1 MPILRP
7 RFKMLVPRVF
17 SSAAI
22 VALIGAIIGAIGV
35 ATAAEPIDLTLRH
48 REPIASGA
56 TQFHILQRTEQWNPE
71 ETAIVVCDMWDL
83 HHCLNAVRREGE
95 MAPRMNDALKA
106 ARKLGVTII
115 HSPSSCMDFYQDHPA
130 RKRAQAIPKAKEL
143 PEDIGQWCYSIPSE
157 EQGDYP
163 IDQSDGGEDDD
174 LAEHEKWAK
183 ELAAK
188 GLNPRAPWTRQIDVL
203 EIDEERDF
211 ISDNG
216 IEIWSLMESRGIKNV
231 MLMGV
236 HTNMCVLGR
245 PFGLRQ
251 MAKNK
256 KRVVLVR
263 DLTDTMYNP
272 KMRPFVSHFTG
283 TDLIVEHIEKWVCPT
298 ITSDQLMVGTKQP
311 SYREPFRYR
320 NDKRPHVVILIG
332 EREYQTNET
341 LPPFAISQLGKKY
354 RVTVLHAKADD
365 RNSVPGISAVKDA
378 DVLLVSMRRRV
389 LPHEQLK
396 FVRQHVRQGKPVVGI
411 RTANH
416 AFTLRN
422 EEGEGDMW
430 PEWDAEV
437 IGGSY
442 TGHHGAGPRVAIS
455 VADGLKRDHPLL
467 NGVDI
472 QQLHGFGSLYKVSPL
487 RKNTQ
492 AVLIGSIPEKPA
504 EPIAWTHT
512 TSTGSRV
519 FYTSL
524 GHVKDFEQPAFQ
536 RFLRNAIDWAAN

>member
-1 MPILRP
+1 MHIRTRTLLIIPTLAAA
-7 RFKMLVPRVF
+7 MLATP
-17 SSAAI
+17 
-22 VALIGAIIGAIGV
+22 ALG
-35 ATAAEPIDLTLRH
+35 AEPMELELRH
-48 REPIASGA
+48 REPIAPDA
-56 TQFHILQRTEQWNPE
+56 PQFHILHRTERWQPE

-95 MAPRMNDALKA
+95 IATRMNAVLKA
-106 ARKLGVTII
+106 ARDRGVTII
-115 HSPSSCMDFYQDHPA
+115 HSPSSCMDFYRDHPA
-130 RKRAQAIPKAKEL
+130 RKRAQAAPNAKNM
-143 PEDIGQWCYSIPSE
+143 PEDIGQWCHSIPSE

-174 LAEHEKWAK
+174 PEEHQQWAK
-183 ELAAK
+183 KLAAK
-188 GLNPRAPWTRQIDVL
+188 GLDPRAPWTRQIDVL
-203 EIDEERDF
+203 EIDKQHDF
-211 ISDNG
+211 LSDNG
-216 IEIWSLMESRGIKNV
+216 GEIWNVMESRGIKNV

-251 MAKNK
+251 MAKNQK
-256 KRVVLVR
+256 NVVLVR

-272 KMRPFVSHFTG
+272 QMRPFVSHFTG

-298 ITSDQLMVGTKQP
+298 VTSNQLLENVSVP
-311 SYREPFRYR
+311 AYRQPFRFR
-320 NDKRPHVVILIG
+320 NDKRPHVVMLIG

-354 RVTVLHAKADD
+354 RVTVLHAEVKN
-365 RNSVPGISAVKDA
+365 RNSVPGIGAVADA

-389 LPHEQLK
+389 LPHDQLK
-396 FVRQHVRQGKPVVGI
+396 FVRDHVRKGKPVVGI

-422 EEGEGDMW
+422 GTAEGDMW

-442 TGHHGAGPRVAIS
+442 TGHHGGGPQVAIKAAPAIKS
-455 VADGLKRDHPLL
+455 DHPLL
-467 NGVDI
+467 RDVDI
-472 QQLHGFGSLYKVSPL
+472 SRLHGFGSLYKVSPL
-487 RKNTQ
+487 RKNAQ
-492 AVLIGSIPEKPA
+492 AILIGSIPGRPP

-524 GHVKDFEQPAFQ
+524 GHAKDFEQSAFQ
-536 RFLRNAIDWAAN
+536 TLLRNAIDWAVQ